1 MATVLLRRIV
11 ELLSV
16 AGHAQKGPQH
26 NIQKM
31 HEEQTGTAKCL
42 ADTEFRHVQNAINQT
57 C

>member
-16 AGHAQKGPQH
+16 AGHAQKRPQH

-42 ADTEFRHVQNAINQT
+42 ADTEFRYVQNAINQT